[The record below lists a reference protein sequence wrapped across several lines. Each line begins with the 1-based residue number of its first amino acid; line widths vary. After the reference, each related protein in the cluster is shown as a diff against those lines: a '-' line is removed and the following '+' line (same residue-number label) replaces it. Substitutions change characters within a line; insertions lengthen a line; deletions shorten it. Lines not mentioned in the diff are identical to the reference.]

1 MALPAT
7 KTDSGVKPE
16 TKDWDANL
24 TPGILAPDERK
35 KRMKTECRSKIY
47 YATLLSVLL
56 AAVFA
61 IGGCTNPEKTK
72 IAHVE
77 KGEAY
82 LKDEKFQEASLEF
95 RNAIQIDEK
104 LASAH
109 WGLARAY
116 EGLQRFQETFE
127 ELRKTTELDADNLDA
142 RVKLGNY
149 YIAAAKGHPEL
160 VAEAERMAKEIL
172 QKNANHVEG
181 HILMG
186 SVLYARNERDQA
198 FAAINHAIQL
208 EPKRVES
215 YLSLARFYIVINDK
229 AKAEETFQRAISVNN
244 NSGLAHTEYGKYLVQ
259 LNRLA
264 DAEAEMSKA
273 VEVEPSNRASR
284 FILASFYLVNK
295 QLDKAEVAYKA
306 LAELDK
312 DKPEGRAVL
321 ADFYSS
327 INRLDEAVGIYQE
340 ILTKSPDFTQ
350 GRYRLGEIMLMRG
363 DTQGAMAQVDEV
375 LKKDQHDRQALLLR
389 ARVRAQTGQAND
401 LQDAVQDLKEVLV
414 QEPNSRAGLYFMA
427 QANFN
432 LGNMDQARA
441 FAGDL
446 ERNYPDYLPAKLMQ
460 VQIDLAQGDTKTAQR
475 LASEL
480 IDRLNQTAPDRQ
492 SSPQML
498 AELRAKAYL
507 SRGSAALEQGNTVN
521 ARKDFMM
528 ARDAAPGDTFPY
540 ISLAGVALFENKID
554 EAAGF
559 YENALSIDGT
569 SFNALSGLIR
579 LYARNNELNKAH
591 ARIDQVLSGHP
602 ANASLHYLK
611 AQAYGF
617 EHNSAQAETELRK
630 TLDLDPNYIA
640 AYSSLGA
647 LFINTNQQ
655 DRAIAEYQKILER
668 RPDNAT
674 AYTLIGMLDDSRQNY
689 DAAADS
695 YRKALGK
702 DQNAVIAAN
711 NLAWLYAVNGKGN
724 LDEAVRLAQG
734 VVQKNPNI
742 PGFVDTLG
750 WVYYKK
756 GLYGAAVEQLKKAV
770 ALDERA
776 ARNGDGS
783 AAPNYHYHLGMAL
796 KARGDKEAARRELEQ
811 AVRLSE
817 KAPFAEA
824 GEARSVLASL

>member
-1 MALPAT
+1 MT
-7 KTDSGVKPE
+7 
-16 TKDWDANL
+16 
-24 TPGILAPDERK
+24 
-35 KRMKTECRSKIY
+35 TECRSKLY

-56 AAVFA
+56 AAVIA
-61 IGGCTNPEKTK
+61 ISGCANPEKAK
-72 IAHVE
+72 IAHVQ

-95 RNAIQIDEK
+95 RNAIQIDER

-109 WGLARAY
+109 WGLARSY
-116 EGLQRFQETFE
+116 EGLQRFQEAFE
-127 ELRKTTELDADNLDA
+127 ELGKTTELDANNLEA

-149 YIAAAKGHPEL
+149 YIAAAKGHPDMIL
-160 VAEAERMAKEIL
+160 EAQRLANQIL
-172 QKNANHVEG
+172 EKDANHIEG

-186 SVLYARNERDQA
+186 SVFYAQNEHDKA
-198 FAAINHAIQL
+198 FAEINHAIEL
-208 EPKRVES
+208 DPKRVDS
-215 YLSLARFYIVINDK
+215 YLSLARFYIVVNDRT
-229 AKAEETFQRAISVNN
+229 KAEETFRRAISVNN

-259 LNRLA
+259 QNRLPE
-264 DAEAEMSKA
+264 AEVEMSKA
-273 VEVEPSNRASR
+273 VEVEPTNRSSR

-295 QLDKAEVAYKA
+295 QLDKAEVSYKA

-327 INRLDEAVGIYQE
+327 IDRLDEAINIYQE
-340 ILTKSPDFTQ
+340 IVAASPDFTQ

-363 DTQGAMAQVDEV
+363 DAQGAMAQADEV

-389 ARVRAQTGQAND
+389 ARVRAQTGQSTD
-401 LQDAVQDLKEVLV
+401 LQAAVEDLKEVLV
-414 QEPNSRAGLYFMA
+414 QEPNSRAGLYFIA

-432 LGNMDQARA
+432 LGNIDQARA

-460 VQIDLAQGDTKTAQR
+460 VQITAAQGDAKGAQR
-475 LASEL
+475 LSNEL
-480 IDRLNQTAPDRQ
+480 IVRLNQAAPDRQ
-492 SSPQML
+492 NSPQML
-498 AELRAKAYL
+498 AEIRTKAYL
-507 SRGSAALEQGNTVN
+507 ARGAAALEQGNAVN
-521 ARKDFMM
+521 ARKDFML
-528 ARDAAPGDTFPY
+528 ARDSAPRDSYPY
-540 ISLAGVALFENKID
+540 ISLAGVALSENKMV

-559 YENALSIDGT
+559 YENALGIDST
-569 SFNALSGLIR
+569 NFNALSGLIR
-579 LYARNNELNKAH
+579 LYALSNELAKAH
-591 ARIDQVLSGHP
+591 ARIDQVLSANP
-602 ANASLHYLK
+602 NNASLHYLK

-617 EHNSAQAETELRK
+617 EHNSAQVEAELRK

-640 AYSSLGA
+640 AYSALGA

-655 DRAIAEYQKILER
+655 ERAIAEYKKILER

-702 DQNAVIAAN
+702 DQDAVIAAN

-756 GLYGAAVEQLKKAV
+756 GLYGAAIEQLQKAV

-776 ARNGDGS
+776 SKSGNS
-783 AAPNYHYHLGMAL
+783 NPAPNYHYHLGMAL
-796 KARGDKEAARRELEQ
+796 KARGDKTAARRELEQ
-811 AVRLSE
+811 AVRLNE
-817 KAPFAEA
+817 KTPFAEA
-824 GEARSVLASL
+824 DDARSVLATL

>member
-1 MALPAT
+1 
-7 KTDSGVKPE
+7 
-16 TKDWDANL
+16 
-24 TPGILAPDERK
+24 
-35 KRMKTECRSKIY
+35 MKTECRSKVSSAIV
-47 YATLLSVLL
+47 LSVLL
-56 AAVFA
+56 AAVLA
-61 IGGCTNPEKTK
+61 IAGCANPEKAK

-82 LKDEKFQEASLEF
+82 LKDESFQEASLEF

-116 EGLQRFQETFE
+116 EGLQRFPEAFE

-149 YIAAAKGHPEL
+149 YIAGAKGHPEL
-160 VAEAERMAKEIL
+160 VAEAERLAKEIL
-172 QKNANHVEG
+172 QKNGNHVEG

-198 FAAINHAIQL
+198 FKEINHAIEL
-208 EPKRVES
+208 DPRRVES
-215 YLSLARFYIVINDK
+215 YLSLARFYIVVNDK
-229 AKAEETFQRAISVNN
+229 AKAEETFQRAITVNN

-259 LNRLA
+259 LNRLV

-273 VEVEPSNRASR
+273 VEVEPSNRSSR

-295 QLDKAEVAYKA
+295 QLDKAELAYKA
-306 LAELDK
+306 LADLDK

-327 INRLDEAVGIYQE
+327 INRLDEAVNIYQE

-363 DTQGAMAQVDEV
+363 DTQGAMVQVDEV

-389 ARVRAQTGQAND
+389 ARVRAQTGQSDD
-401 LQDAVQDLKEVLV
+401 LLAAVEDLKEVLV

-432 LGNMDQARA
+432 LGNMDQARG

-460 VQIDLAQGDTKTAQR
+460 VQIDLAQGDSKTAQR

-498 AELRAKAYL
+498 AELRAKTYL
-507 SRGSAALEQGNTVN
+507 ARGAAALEQGNTAG

-528 ARDAAPGDTFPY
+528 ARDAAPKDTFPY
-540 ISLAGVALFENKID
+540 ISLAGVALVENKIE
-554 EAAGF
+554 EATGF

-569 SFNALSGLIR
+569 NFNALSGLIR

-591 ARIDQVLSGHP
+591 ARIDQILNAYPV
-602 ANASLHYLK
+602 NASLHYLK
-611 AQAYGF
+611 AQIYGF
-617 EHNSAQAETELRK
+617 EHNSAQAEDELHK
-630 TLDLDPNYIA
+630 TLELDPNYIA

-689 DAAADS
+689 DAAAES

-724 LDEAVRLAQG
+724 LDEAVRLAQS

-756 GLYGAAVEQLKKAV
+756 GLYGAAVEQLQKAV

-776 ARNGDGS
+776 ARNANGN

-796 KARGDKEAARRELEQ
+796 KARGDKVAARRELEQ

-824 GEARSVLASL
+824 GDARNVLASL

>member
-1 MALPAT
+1 
-7 KTDSGVKPE
+7 
-16 TKDWDANL
+16 
-24 TPGILAPDERK
+24 
-35 KRMKTECRSKIY
+35 MKAECRPRVY

-56 AAVFA
+56 VAAFA
-61 IGGCTNPEKTK
+61 ISGCSNPEKAK

-109 WGLARAY
+109 WGLARSY
-116 EGLQRFQETFE
+116 EGLQRFQEAFE
-127 ELRKTTELDADNLDA
+127 ELRKTTDLDANNLDA

-160 VAEAERMAKEIL
+160 IAEAKRLADQILAKD
-172 QKNANHVEG
+172 ANHVEG

-186 SVLYARNERDQA
+186 SIFYAQNEREKA
-198 FAAINHAIQL
+198 FAEINHAIDL

-215 YLSLARFYIVINDK
+215 YLSLARFYIVINDRS
-229 AKAEETFQRAISVNN
+229 KAEETFQRAISVNN
-244 NSGLAHTEYGKYLVQ
+244 TSALAHTEYGKYLVQ

-264 DAEAEMSKA
+264 DAEAEMNKA
-273 VEVEPSNRASR
+273 VAMEPSNRASR

-327 INRLDEAVGIYQE
+327 INRLDEAVSIYQE
-340 ILTKSPDFTQ
+340 IVAKSPDFTQ

-363 DTQGAMAQVDEV
+363 DTQGALAQAEEV
-375 LKKDQHDRQALLLR
+375 LKKDQHDRQALMLR
-389 ARVRAQTGQAND
+389 ARIRTQTGQAND
-401 LQDAVQDLKEVLV
+401 LQNAVADLKEVLV

-432 LGNMDQARA
+432 LGNIDQARA

-460 VQIDLAQGDTKTAQR
+460 VQISLAQGDSKGAQR

-498 AELRAKAYL
+498 AEIRTKAYL
-507 SRGSAALEQGNTVN
+507 SRGAATLEQGNTVN

-528 ARDAAPGDTFPY
+528 ARDAAPRDTYPY
-540 ISLAGVALFENKID
+540 ISLAGVALAENKGD

-559 YENALSIDGT
+559 YENALAIDST
-569 SFNALSGLIR
+569 NFNALGGLIR
-579 LYARNNELNKAH
+579 LYARNNEINKAH
-591 ARIDQVLSGHP
+591 ARIDQVLAGNP
-602 ANASLHYLK
+602 NNASLHYLK
-611 AQAYGF
+611 AQAYGY
-617 EHNSAQAETELRK
+617 ERNSGQAEVELRK
-630 TLDLDPNYIA
+630 TLDLDANYIA
-640 AYSSLGA
+640 AYSALGA

-689 DAAADS
+689 DAAAES
-695 YRKALGK
+695 YRQALGK

-756 GLYGAAVEQLKKAV
+756 GLFGAAIEQLQKAV

-776 ARNGDGS
+776 SKDGNGS
-783 AAPNYHYHLGMAL
+783 PAPNYHYHLGMAL
-796 KARGDKEAARRELEQ
+796 KAKGEKEAARRELEQ

-824 GEARSVLASL
+824 GDARNVLASL

>member
-1 MALPAT
+1 M
-7 KTDSGVKPE
+7 
-16 TKDWDANL
+16 N
-24 TPGILAPDERK
+24 I
-35 KRMKTECRSKIY
+35 ECRSKLNY
-47 YATLLSVLL
+47 VSLLSLLL
-56 AAVFA
+56 AATIA
-61 IGGCTNPEKTK
+61 ISGCANPEKTK

-82 LKDEKFQEASLEF
+82 LKEEKFQEASLEF
-95 RNAIQIDEK
+95 RNAIQIDESM
-104 LASAH
+104 ASAH

-116 EGLQRFQETFE
+116 EGLQRFHEAFE
-127 ELRKTTELDADNLDA
+127 ELGKTTELDANNLEA

-149 YIAAAKGHPEL
+149 YIAGAKDNPGL
-160 VAEAERMAKEIL
+160 ILEAQRLANQVL
-172 QKNANHVEG
+172 QKDANYIEG
-181 HILMG
+181 HLLMG
-186 SVLYARNERDQA
+186 SIYYAQKENDKA
-198 FAAINHAIQL
+198 FAEINHAIDL
-208 EPKRVES
+208 DPKRVES
-215 YLSLARFYIVINDK
+215 YLSLARFYIVMSDK
-229 AKAEETFQRAISVNN
+229 GKAEQTFQRAISVNG

-259 LNRLA
+259 QNRLGE
-264 DAEAEMSKA
+264 AEAEMSKA
-273 VEVEPSNRASR
+273 VEVDPTNRPSR

-327 INRLDEAVGIYQE
+327 INRLDEAVNIYQD
-340 ILTKSPDFTQ
+340 IVAKSPDYHQ
-350 GRYRLGEIMLMRG
+350 GRFRLGEIMLMRG

-389 ARVRAQTGQAND
+389 ARVRAQTGQSTD
-401 LQDAVQDLKEVLV
+401 LQAAVEDLKEVLV

-427 QANFN
+427 QTNFN
-432 LGNMDQARA
+432 LGNIDQARV

-460 VQIDLAQGDTKTAQR
+460 VQITMAQGDAKGAQR
-475 LASEL
+475 LSSEL
-480 IDRLNQTAPDRQ
+480 IDRINQTAPDRQ
-492 SSPQML
+492 NSPQML
-498 AELRAKAYL
+498 AEIRTKAYL
-507 SRGSAALEQGNTVN
+507 VRGAAALEQANTVN
-521 ARKDFMM
+521 ARKDFML
-528 ARDAAPGDTFPY
+528 AHDAAPQDSYPY
-540 ISLAGVALFENKID
+540 ISLAGVALAEKKTA
-554 EAAGF
+554 EAAAF
-559 YENALSIDGT
+559 YENALASDST
-569 SFNALSGLIR
+569 NFNALSGLIR
-579 LYARNNELNKAH
+579 LYAGSNEIAKAH
-591 ARIDQVLSGHP
+591 ARIDQVIASYP
-602 ANASLHYLK
+602 NNASLHYLK

-617 EHNSAQAETELRK
+617 EHNSAQAEAELRR

-640 AYSSLGA
+640 AYSALGA

-655 DRAIAEYQKILER
+655 DRAIAEYQKIVER

-695 YRKALGK
+695 YRKALGQ

-742 PGFVDTLG
+742 AGFVDTLG

-756 GLYGAAVEQLKKAV
+756 GLFGAAVEQLQKAV

-776 ARNGDGS
+776 SKIGTGNP
-783 AAPNYHYHLGMAL
+783 APTYHYHLGMAL
-796 KARGDKEAARRELEQ
+796 KARGDKAGAKRELEQ

-817 KAPFAEA
+817 KAPFSEA
-824 GEARSVLASL
+824 GEARNVLASL